1 MTRLALLICVA
12 LLVALPA
19 ATAGAATV
27 KAPKGTYEGAA
38 PTDALLQA
46 SKKAISIAAFSFRCS
61 STVYGRTSLNE
72 IPVKKT
78 DRGYR
83 FSIVTKAIASYT
95 DESNE
100 NVSIEL
106 SGRFA
111 TNAKTV
117 SGRLRVKSKK
127 CGDTGRVKW
136 SAART

>member
-12 LLVALPA
+12 FLVAVP
-19 ATAGAATV
+19 ATAGAATTV

-38 PTDALLQA
+38 PADALLQA
-46 SKKAISIAAFSFRCS
+46 SKKSIAIAALSFRCGS
-61 STVYGRTSLNE
+61 KVYGRTSLNE

-83 FSIVTKAIASYT
+83 FSIVTKALASYT

-100 NVSIEL
+100 NVTVEL

-111 TNAKTV
+111 LNAKSV
-117 SGRLRVKSKK
+117 SGRIRVKSKK

-136 SAART
+136 SAAKS